1 MTTEEIR
8 KRLAMLGYTYNA
20 KDEAMIE
27 FCTGKVEEHIKA
39 VTACAPIPGGL
50 THTAIDMVCGEFLRL
65 KKSVGQL
72 TEFTF
77 EQVASNVKLGD
88 TSVTFAADASPEA
101 QFDAIVNYLISGHES
116 DLYAYRKLVW

>member
-20 KDEAMIE
+20 ADEAMIE

-39 VTACAPIPGGL
+39 VTACASIPDDL

-72 TEFTF
+72 TGYTF

-88 TSVTFAADASPEA
+88 TSVSFAADASPEA
-101 QFDAIVNYLISGHES
+101 QFDACVNYLISGHES